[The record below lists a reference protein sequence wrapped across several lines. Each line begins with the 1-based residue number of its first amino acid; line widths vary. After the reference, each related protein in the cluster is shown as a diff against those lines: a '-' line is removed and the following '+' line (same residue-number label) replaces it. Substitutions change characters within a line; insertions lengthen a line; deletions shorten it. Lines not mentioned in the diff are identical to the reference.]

1 MDSADFMMKN
11 LIQNICFFFFF
22 FSPQYAA
29 FNCALK

>member
-22 FSPQYAA
+22 SPQYAA